1 MKHTILIVDDDEG
14 VRDVLS
20 DIVRAQGDEP
30 LCAHSGAR
38 GLELMGQHDVHVVL
52 LDVRLPDQSGA
63 EVLMQLVELAPH
75 VPVIMITGYVSVRGA
90 VESIKCGAHDYVS
103 KPFEVTRLMEVLDGA
118 KALWHERARHMKP
131 AHTNDLYALSTQLSQ
146 AGAID
151 QVLDVLIEAAREQ
164 LDADMVAVWTLEH
177 DAWAPKR
184 HWHRHDLTAAHVQGV
199 LSISPEYFYAQD
211 EDSAQT
217 YYDAEVLPG
226 MTQQGPQG
234 VVVASALM
242 CVPLRTADAKLGLL
256 VISRFQKGR
265 FFRDSE
271 RKFFSVLSHRVSGAI
286 EREHLHGELR
296 HTFKQTIQAFANLL
310 EDKDP
315 YTKGHSDRVSTYATL
330 IARGCG
336 LSAQQIEHV
345 ADCALLHDIG
355 KLGIRYEDL
364 NKVDPLSDAEYEMFK
379 SHTTR
384 GKWMLEPIAFLHDLI
399 PGVYH
404 HHERWD
410 GKGYPVGLKG
420 EEIPL
425 VARILAIADT
435 YDAMTSHRS
444 YRRALPHDVAVREI
458 QAFSGAQFDPTLVE
472 VFVEAIA
479 HDRVA
484 QTSKKAR
491 WGTLHDAAPAV
502 RKGMG

>member
-1 MKHTILIVDDDEG
+1 MRHTILIVDDDAA

-30 LCAHSGAR
+30 LCAASGAR
-38 GLELMGQHDVHVVL
+38 GLELMATRDVHVVI
-52 LDVRLPDQSGA
+52 LDARLPDMHGADVLAQMVDQSS
-63 EVLMQLVELAPH
+63 H
-75 VPVIMITGYVSVRGA
+75 VPVVMLTGYVSVRGA
-90 VESIKCGAHDYVS
+90 IDAIKQGAHEYMA
-103 KPFEVTRLMEVLDGA
+103 KPFQVAHLIDVLDHA
-118 KALWHERARHMKP
+118 KAAYHERARHMQP
-131 AHTNDLYALSTQLSQ
+131 AHTNDLYALSEQLSR
-146 AGAID
+146 AGAIE
-151 QVLDVLIEAAREQ
+151 QVLDVLIEASRTQ
-164 LDADMVAVWTLEH
+164 LDADMVAVWTFE
-177 DAWAPKR
+177 DDTWTPAR
-184 HWHRHDLTAAHVQGV
+184 HWHRHDLTVAHVQGV
-199 LSISPEYFYAQD
+199 NALNPGYLYGLNDA
-211 EDSAQT
+211 SAQT
-217 YYDAEVLPG
+217 YYDTEISPAQ
-226 MTQQGPQG
+226 TQQGVLSP
-234 VVVASALM
+234 SALM
-242 CVPLRTADAKLGLL
+242 CVPLRAADAKLGLL
-256 VISRFQKGR
+256 VVCRFKQGR
-265 FFRDSE
+265 FFQESE
-271 RKFFSVLSHRVSGAI
+271 RKFFSVLSHRVSGAM

-336 LSAQQIEHV
+336 MSAQEVEHV

-420 EEIPL
+420 EDIPL

-458 QAFSGAQFDPTLVE
+458 QAFSGAQFDPRLVAI
-472 VFVEAIA
+472 FVDAIA

-484 QTSKKAR
+484 LASKKSR
-491 WGTLHDAAPAV
+491 WSTLNESPPSVQKGT
-502 RKGMG
+502 R

>member
-1 MKHTILIVDDDEG
+1 MRHTILIVDDDAA

-20 DIVRAQGDEP
+20 DIVRAQGDDP
-30 LCAHSGAR
+30 LCASSGAK
-38 GLELMGQHDVHVVL
+38 GLELFATHDVHVVM
-52 LDVRLPDQSGA
+52 LDARLPDINGY
-63 EVLMQLVELAPH
+63 EVLAQMVEHSSH
-75 VPVIMITGYVSVRGA
+75 VPVVMLTGYVSVRGA
-90 VESIKCGAHDYVS
+90 IDAIKQGAHEYMT
-103 KPFEVTRLMEVLDGA
+103 KPFKVTHLIDVLNNA
-118 KALWHERARHMKP
+118 KAVYHDRARHMQP
-131 AHTNDLYALSTQLSQ
+131 AHANDLYALSEQLSH
-146 AGAID
+146 AGATE
-151 QVLDVLIEAAREQ
+151 QVLDVLIEASREQ
-164 LDADMVAVWTLEH
+164 LDADMVVVWTFEQ
-177 DAWAPKR
+177 DTWVAAR
-184 HWHRHDLTAAHVQGV
+184 HWHRYDLTVEHVQGV
-199 LSISPEYFYAQD
+199 NALDAEYLYSLD
-211 EDSAQT
+211 DTSARA
-217 YYDAEVLPG
+217 YYDTEIAPAMTRQDVLSP
-226 MTQQGPQG
+226 
-234 VVVASALM
+234 SALM
-242 CVPLRTADAKLGLL
+242 CVPLRSADAKLGLL
-256 VISRFQKGR
+256 VVSRFKEGR
-265 FFRDSE
+265 FFQESE
-271 RKFFSVLSHRVSGAI
+271 RKFFSVLSHRASGAM
-286 EREHLHGELR
+286 ERDQLHRELR

-336 LSAQQIEHV
+336 MSAREVEHV

-420 EEIPL
+420 EDIPL

-458 QAFSGAQFDPTLVE
+458 QAFSGAQFDPSLV
-472 VFVEAIA
+472 VIFVDVIA

-484 QTSKKAR
+484 LASKNSR
-491 WGTLHDAAPAV
+491 WNTLNDSSPNV
-502 RKGMG
+502 RKGRS